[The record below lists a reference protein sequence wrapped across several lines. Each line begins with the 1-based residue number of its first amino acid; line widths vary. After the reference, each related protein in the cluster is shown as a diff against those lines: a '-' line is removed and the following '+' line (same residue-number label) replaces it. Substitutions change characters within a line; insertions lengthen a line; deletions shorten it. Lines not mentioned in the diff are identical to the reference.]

1 MPENISA
8 QTSEN
13 IASLLSEISSN
24 TNRQAEYSRRQLLF
38 SRLTFAVVA
47 LILVV
52 AIIAAVI
59 LIPKAVHMMDSVTAI
74 SEQLQSLDLSAIT
87 DMATEF
93 QSIASKLAPTLDTI
107 NSAVTDA
114 QADLTA
120 AFEKLN
126 SIDLKKLNDAI
137 SDLSAI
143 IRPLANLFG
152 R

>member
-24 TNRQAEYSRRQLLF
+24 TKRQAEYSRRQLLF

-74 SEQLQSLDLSAIT
+74 SEQLQTLDLSAIT
-87 DMATEF
+87 EMAAEF